1 MTRLLFCCQK
11 KFHISTFITW
21 CIWRN
26 GIKLNVLCLGCPFM
40 TIDFYRLHI
49 IYRRNDA
56 RALMFYVV
64 VLYCI
69 VYVLFHN
76 IDWSRLVYR
85 NGREDFLL
93 RSRKILDVLF
103 WKGSFCAPPN
113 SIGHRLKIHETWIFL
128 LLVFLVDIK
137 IIGMTSYFLETLS
150 LDFCKMLRST
160 SHTKI
165 SFLI

>member
-1 MTRLLFCCQK
+1 MFLKIITITK
-11 KFHISTFITW
+11 WENTFIVKD
-21 CIWRN
+21 N
-26 GIKLNVLCLGCPFM
+26 GIEIYIRVRKNV
-40 TIDFYRLHI
+40 
-49 IYRRNDA
+49 NDVELQILKFF
-56 RALMFYVV
+56 R
-64 VLYCI
+64 I
-69 VYVLFHN
+69 FHN
-76 IDWSRLVYR
+76 MDESHLGYG

-137 IIGMTSYFLETLS
+137 IMGMTSYFLETLS